1 MQTIYFQTSNFIR
14 HTGNLVDL
22 TEYRR
27 KLALAQETRETAVK
41 EIAPEEETEYIPL
54 PRKSAQRRRARA
66 RLTGILLDWA
76 ASAALIVVAV
86 VFTLK
91 IL

>member
-1 MQTIYFQTSNFIR
+1 MQTVYFQTSKFIR

-27 KLALAQETRETAVK
+27 KLALAQETREAAVR
-41 EIAPEEETEYIPL
+41 EIAPEEETVYVPL

-66 RLTGILLDWA
+66 RLTGLLLDWA
-76 ASAALIVVAV
+76 ASAALIIVALA
-86 VFTLK
+86 FTVK

>member
-1 MQTIYFQTSNFIR
+1 MQTIYFETPNFIR

-27 KLALAQETRETAVK
+27 KLALAQETRESVV
-41 EIAPEEETEYIPL
+41 EELSVEEEPEYIPA
-54 PRKSAQRRRARA
+54 PRKSARRRRTRA
-66 RLTGILLDWA
+66 QLTGMLLDWA
-76 ASAALIVVAV
+76 ASAALIVVALS
-86 VFTLK
+86 FTLK